1 MGNSLHCETSCC
13 DSRSELQP
21 DNQPLNGELS
31 GKNGGS
37 SRPSKKNQPVFVSH
51 QIVVPESK

>member
-21 DNQPLNGELS
+21 DNQPLNGDLS

-51 QIVVPESK
+51 